1 MPTLK
6 KIIKLHN
13 NEKTL
18 TGLGEQLGEDRSCTV
33 LPPAKQKR
41 WSWSFYGCASSGAAL
56 LIELCF
62 AVRAAGL
69 KGEGKIQISAGE
81 TPQRCSRHLPSGLSL
96 RVLMAAPIQP
106 SAESAG
112 GFPGELR
119 GLWNKHRLTLHLIF
133 SPFIFW
139 IEFRGGEW
147 GVGVWAQAIHTCS
160 KGKRRCSSR
169 CRAPRGGFGGAAS
182 THRARLPSPRKHERH
197 FWLFR
202 IFIFRAFFLLVHAR
216 LSFIYRE

>member
-1 MPTLK
+1 M
-6 KIIKLHN
+6 
-13 NEKTL
+13 KTL
-18 TGLGEQLGEDRSCTV
+18 TGLGEQLGEDRSCMV

-81 TPQRCSRHLPSGLSL
+81 TPQRYSRHLPSGLSL

-112 GFPGELR
+112 GFPGDLR
-119 GLWNKHRLTLHLIF
+119 GLWNKHCLTLHLIF

-139 IEFRGGEW
+139 IEFRGGELRLFTLAAKASE
-147 GVGVWAQAIHTCS
+147 GAPLSLQSAPGRVW
-160 KGKRRCSSR
+160 R
-169 CRAPRGGFGGAAS
+169 CRERPPGSLAITSKAWKAFLVVS
-182 THRARLPSPRKHERH
+182 NFHLPS
-197 FWLFR
+197 
-202 IFIFRAFFLLVHAR
+202 IFLVSSCSAFIHLQGIAPQ
-216 LSFIYRE
+216 